1 MIYYFFCNHCDSWF
15 VAARIWILGRSHPQH
30 QLPFLS
36 QDPYA
41 DIIVEFTLTYCF
53 PNNQS
58 MLVLSYSFFTYPVDL
73 KAFERRLTEV
83 IASLQPATGRWRS
96 KFSAWK
102 HVMYIIRQN
111 CYVSQSLVE
120 VTVADLHL
128 LKWWSTSLTSCY
140 SRVGCP
146 TWLLFNILTWYIGFS
161 KNLICCYHLWSKPI
175 FAK

>member
-1 MIYYFFCNHCDSWF
+1 MISQHPTAWFYYFLCNPCDSWW
-15 VAARIWILGRSHPQH
+15 VAARIWILGRSHPRH

-36 QDPYA
+36 QDSYA
-41 DIIVEFTLTYCF
+41 DIIVEFILTYCL

-58 MLVLSYSFFTYPVDL
+58 MLILSYSFFTNSVDL

-102 HVMYIIRQN
+102 YVMYIIWQN
-111 CYVSQSLVE
+111 YYVSQSLLEVE
-120 VTVADLHL
+120 VADLHL
-128 LKWWSTSLTSCY
+128 LEWWFTSLTSCY

-146 TWLLFNILTWYIGFS
+146 T
-161 KNLICCYHLWSKPI
+161 
-175 FAK
+175 